1 MLSQHTQQQPSS
13 NLSEHNLSQIFDVMP
28 SGLVLLDNK
37 GYVSRANPVAKQL
50 LGDDIEQQRWL
61 EAVPRLFAPKADDG
75 HELSL
80 VDGRR
85 VQLSLSP
92 LQDRQGQLIVLTDM
106 THTRQLQANVAKLQR
121 LSALGKMVASLA
133 HQIRTPLSAA
143 MLYGSNL
150 ANKTLSDKARENF
163 QGKMMARLNDLETQV
178 NDMLL
183 FAKSG
188 EKMVVSDVSVE
199 QIIDCLQAATE
210 ACMRR
215 YQVNF
220 KRVLK
225 LPNTTLLV
233 NANAL
238 VSALSNLVENAAQQ
252 SAPNSDILV
261 STAYCDGALQI
272 AIEDQAGGIKEADPN
287 RIFEPFYTTKQN
299 GTGLG
304 LAVVKSVVNAHQ
316 GEIRVE
322 AAEQGARFVVDL
334 PLPDVCQQNLAV
346 GGH

>member
-1 MLSQHTQQQPSS
+1 MPSVQLQQQPTS
-13 NLSEHNLSQIFDVMP
+13 LSEHNLSQIFDVMP

-37 GYVSRANPVAKQL
+37 GFVSRANPVAKQL

-61 EAVPRLFAPKADDG
+61 EAVPRLFSPKADDG

-85 VQLSLSP
+85 VKLSLSP
-92 LQDRQGQLIVLTDM
+92 LQDTQGQLIVLTDM

-121 LSALGKMVASLA
+121 MSALGNMVASLA

-150 ANKTLSDKARENF
+150 SNKTLSDNARDNF
-163 QGKMMARLNDLETQV
+163 QNKMMDRLNDLETQV

-188 EKMVVSDVSVE
+188 ERMVVNQVSAQ
-199 QIIDCLQAATE
+199 QIIEQLQAATE
-210 ACMRR
+210 ACVRQH
-215 YQVNF
+215 QV
-220 KRVLK
+220 K
-225 LPNTTLLV
+225 LSCVVSTPHAEVLV

-238 VSALSNLVENAAQQ
+238 VSALSNLVENAAQL
-252 SAPNSDILV
+252 SAKGSELKVHISCSGEELFISV
-261 STAYCDGALQI
+261 
-272 AIEDQAGGIKEADPN
+272 EDHAGGIDEAN
-287 RIFEPFYTTKQN
+287 KHKIFEPFYTTKQN

-304 LAVVKSVVNAHQ
+304 LAVVNSVVKAHH
-316 GEIRVE
+316 GSIELESNSKGSCFTVR
-322 AAEQGARFVVDL
+322 L
-334 PLPDVCQQNLAV
+334 PLPEAHHHDLAV
-346 GGH
+346 GGQ

>member
-1 MLSQHTQQQPSS
+1 MPSVQLQQQPTS
-13 NLSEHNLSQIFDVMP
+13 LSEHNLSQIFDVMP

-37 GYVSRANPVAKQL
+37 GFVSRANPVAKQL

-61 EAVPRLFAPKADDG
+61 EAVPRLFSPKADDG

-85 VQLSLSP
+85 VKLSLSP
-92 LQDRQGQLIVLTDM
+92 LQDTQGQLIVLTDM

-121 LSALGKMVASLA
+121 MSALGNMVASLA

-150 ANKTLSDKARENF
+150 SNKTLSDNARDNF
-163 QGKMMARLNDLETQV
+163 QNKMMARLNDLETQV

-188 EKMVVSDVSVE
+188 EKMVVSQVSAQ
-199 QIIDCLQAATE
+199 QIIDQLQAATE
-210 ACMRR
+210 ACLR
-215 YQVNF
+215 QHQI
-220 KRVLK
+220 K
-225 LPNTTLLV
+225 LTSIVRTPHVELLA

-238 VSALSNLVENAAQQ
+238 VSALSNLIENAAQLSSQ
-252 SAPNSDILV
+252 GSEIKILV
-261 STAYCDGALQI
+261 SSLCQEVLI
-272 AIEDQAGGIKEADPN
+272 SIEDQAGGIDEASEN
-287 RIFEPFYTTKQN
+287 KIFEPFYTTKQN

-304 LAVVKSVVNAHQ
+304 LAVVKSVVNAHH
-316 GEIRVE
+316 GKIELKSSSIGSCFTVR
-322 AAEQGARFVVDL
+322 L
-334 PLPDVCQQNLAV
+334 PLAEPYQQDLAV
-346 GGH
+346 GGQ